1 MAVDISLDFYFNIYG
16 GTEYEDIDRLLRRAA
31 NEIDSLIL
39 RSPEGELEERQYS
52 FAVCAQAEYMGLCGG
67 VEAWAAS
74 VSGNLS
80 SVSIGS
86 VSMSYGGSSSGA
98 GAKLSALGICS
109 RTEAYLDKG
118 GLLYRG
124 CAVW

>member
-1 MAVDISLDFYFNIYG
+1 MAVDISSDFYFNIYG

-31 NEIDSLIL
+31 NETDSLIL
-39 RSPEGELEERQYS
+39 RSPEGEFEERLYS

-67 VEAWAAS
+67 IEAWAAS
-74 VSGNLS
+74 VSCTVS

-86 VSMSYGGSSSGA
+86 FSMSQGGSGTASG
-98 GAKLSALGICS
+98 GAAAVGICS
-109 RTEAYLDKG
+109 RAMEYLSKS

-124 CAVW
+124 CAAW

>member
-1 MAVDISLDFYFNIYG
+1 MAVDISSDFYFNIYG

-31 NEIDSLIL
+31 NEIDSVIL

-67 VEAWAAS
+67 VEAWAVS
-74 VSGNLS
+74 VSGTAS
-80 SVSIGS
+80 SFAVGAF
-86 VSMSYGGSSSGA
+86 SMSQGGSASG
-98 GAKLSALGICS
+98 SPDNGICS
-109 RTEAYLDKG
+109 RAMEYLSRS

-124 CAVW
+124 CEVW

>member
-1 MAVDISLDFYFNIYG
+1 MAVDISSDFYFNIYG

-67 VEAWAAS
+67 VQAWAMS
-74 VSGNLS
+74 VSGTAQS
-80 SVSIGS
+80 FAIGS
-86 VSMSYGGSSSGA
+86 FSMSQGGSSSEG
-98 GAKLSALGICS
+98 GSAAARGICS
-109 RTEAYLDKG
+109 RAESYLERA

-124 CAVW
+124 CGVWH

>member
-1 MAVDISLDFYFNIYG
+1 MAVDISSDFYFNIYG

-74 VSGNLS
+74 VSGTVS
-80 SVSIGS
+80 SFSIGS
-86 VSMSYGGSSSGA
+86 FSMSQGGSASGGSSDN
-98 GAKLSALGICS
+98 GICS
-109 RTEAYLDKG
+109 RAMECLSKS

-124 CAVW
+124 CAAW

>member
-1 MAVDISLDFYFNIYG
+1 MAVDISSDFYFNIYG

-67 VEAWAAS
+67 VEAWAMS
-74 VSGNLS
+74 VSGNAS

-86 VSMSYGGSSSGA
+86 FSMSQGGSSGGSG
-98 GAKLSALGICS
+98 GTSDNSICGK
-109 RTEAYLDKG
+109 AMMYLDRA

-124 CAVW
+124 CAVC

>member
-1 MAVDISLDFYFNIYG
+1 MAVSKEFYHDIFCGADYPEL
-16 GTEYEDIDRLLRRAA
+16 DRLLKRA
-31 NEIDSLIL
+31 EIEIEKLIL

-74 VSGNLS
+74 VSGTVS
-80 SVSIGS
+80 SFSIGS
-86 VSMSYGGSSSGA
+86 FSMSQGGSASGGSSDN
-98 GAKLSALGICS
+98 GICS
-109 RTEAYLDKG
+109 RAMEYLSKS

-124 CAVW
+124 CAAW

>member
-1 MAVDISLDFYFNIYG
+1 MAGDISSDFYFNIYG

-31 NEIDSLIL
+31 HEIASLIL

-67 VEAWAAS
+67 IEAWAAS
-74 VSGNLS
+74 VSGTVS

-86 VSMSYGGSSSGA
+86 FSMSQGGSASGGSSDN
-98 GAKLSALGICS
+98 GICS
-109 RTEAYLDKG
+109 RAMEYLSKS

-124 CAVW
+124 CAAW

>member
-1 MAVDISLDFYFNIYG
+1 MAVDISSDFYFNIYG

-31 NEIDSLIL
+31 NEIDSVIL

-86 VSMSYGGSSSGA
+86 FSMSQSGSGA
-98 GAKLSALGICS
+98 ASGGAAAVGICS
-109 RTEAYLDKG
+109 RAMEYLSKS

-124 CAVW
+124 CAAW